1 MSTGLFDKISCS
13 LTISSMLGIPG
24 MLKLCSADSCYF
36 PSFQIEGSK
45 IYLYVDAFGGLL
57 LTRMC

>member
-1 MSTGLFDKISCS
+1 
-13 LTISSMLGIPG
+13 

-45 IYLYVDAFGGLL
+45 IYFIQMRRLNALMKNFM
-57 LTRMC
+57 RMCIQSS

>member
-1 MSTGLFDKISCS
+1 
-13 LTISSMLGIPG
+13 

-57 LTRMC
+57 LTRMCQEELKVEWTCFCLMLLS

>member
-1 MSTGLFDKISCS
+1 
-13 LTISSMLGIPG
+13 MLGIPG
-24 MLKLCSADSCYF
+24 MLKLCSADSWYF

-57 LTRMC
+57 LTRMCQEELKVEWTCFCLMLLS